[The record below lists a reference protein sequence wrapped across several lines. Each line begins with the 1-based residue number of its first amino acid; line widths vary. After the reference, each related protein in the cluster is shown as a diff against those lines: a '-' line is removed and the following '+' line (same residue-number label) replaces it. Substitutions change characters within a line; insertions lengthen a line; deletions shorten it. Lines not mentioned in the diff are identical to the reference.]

1 MVTDNLMLH
10 EALTTGNKFL
20 DGDNYYQENI
30 PACLAGNLNPQHT
43 LRAYQK
49 EALGRFKYYLENY
62 KDVNKPI
69 SVLYHMATGSCKTL
83 IMASLMLY
91 LYQRGYR
98 NFLFFVNSTNI
109 INKTRD
115 NFLNSI
121 SSKYL
126 FSPSIKLNGQ
136 QIQIKAVDNFAA
148 SNDKNINI
156 FFTTIQGLYSRLNNP
171 RENSVTYDDFESE
184 KIVLIS
190 DEAHHI
196 NAETKQSNKNLN
208 QQELFESSTWEST
221 VNKIFNANHHNIL
234 LEFTATCDLQDQQ
247 ILDKYRDKIIYD
259 YPLKQFR
266 LDGYS
271 KEVKVLESDSVPI
284 SRSLQ
289 AIILS
294 QYRRKVFAEY
304 DCLIKPV
311 ILFKAK
317 TIKESHAFYAEFIE
331 KVEGLTADDLMQI
344 KDNPNLDQV
353 LENAFKYFAKSKI
366 SLENLALEL
375 RQEFSEPK
383 CISVNS
389 KEESIEKQLAVNSL
403 EDRNNEYRAI
413 FAVDKLNEGWD
424 VLNLFDIVRLY
435 NTRDAKKNKP
445 GKTTMSEAQLIG
457 RGARYC
463 PFKITDEQPLY
474 QRKYDSHDTKAEHV
488 LKICEEL
495 YYHSAYNPKYIQEL
509 NVELEKIGIKA
520 KKSREL
526 TLQVKASFKQQSF
539 YKKGLIFKNK
549 REKYSRED
557 ITGINSTFIATTH
570 QIKLLTGSSISS
582 YAFDYKAK
590 AQSGKQQQDYLLNDF
605 GMPVI
610 KKALSQFPEY
620 NFDNLKRLF
629 PHLRSISEFIAS
641 DNYLGKIKLEIE
653 GLPEQITDLSQED
666 KLFVAINLLEKL
678 LRQLQ
683 TESTEYKGSK
693 IFTPSMIKDTFTDKT
708 LNIAND
714 GTSDKE
720 HGIAQSESNNTSL
733 QLDLSNQDWFVFNEN
748 YGTSEEKY
756 FVKYIHK
763 VVDKLRQKYSQVY
776 LIRNEKHF
784 SLYNFDD
791 GKAFEPD
798 FVLFLVTNNQEK
810 NFQYQVF
817 IEPKGSHLIKHD
829 AWKNDFLMRLK
840 AEHRIEQLWKDNKY
854 IVWGMPFYNEA
865 QTKGAFDAEFN
876 QLYEANA

>member
-1 MVTDNLMLH
+1 M
-10 EALTTGNKFL
+10 
-20 DGDNYYQENI
+20 
-30 PACLAGNLNPQHT
+30 
-43 LRAYQK
+43 
-49 EALGRFKYYLENY
+49 
-62 KDVNKPI
+62 
-69 SVLYHMATGSCKTL
+69 
-83 IMASLMLY
+83 
-91 LYQRGYR
+91 
-98 NFLFFVNSTNI
+98 
-109 INKTRD
+109 
-115 NFLNSI
+115 
-121 SSKYL
+121 
-126 FSPSIKLNGQ
+126 
-136 QIQIKAVDNFAA
+136 
-148 SNDKNINI
+148 
-156 FFTTIQGLYSRLNNP
+156 
-171 RENSVTYDDFESE
+171 
-184 KIVLIS
+184 
-190 DEAHHI
+190 
-196 NAETKQSNKNLN
+196 
-208 QQELFESSTWEST
+208 
-221 VNKIFNANHHNIL
+221 

-389 KEESIEKQLAVNSL
+389 KEESIEQQLAVNSL

-413 FAVDKLNEGWD
+413 FAVDKLNESWD

-457 RGARYC
+457 RGTRYC

-605 GMPVI
+605 GMQVI

-776 LIRNEKHF
+776 LIRNDPL
-784 SLYNFDD
+784 S
-791 GKAFEPD
+791 
-798 FVLFLVTNNQEK
+798 
-810 NFQYQVF
+810 
-817 IEPKGSHLIKHD
+817 
-829 AWKNDFLMRLK
+829 
-840 AEHRIEQLWKDNKY
+840 
-854 IVWGMPFYNEA
+854 
-865 QTKGAFDAEFN
+865 
-876 QLYEANA
+876 